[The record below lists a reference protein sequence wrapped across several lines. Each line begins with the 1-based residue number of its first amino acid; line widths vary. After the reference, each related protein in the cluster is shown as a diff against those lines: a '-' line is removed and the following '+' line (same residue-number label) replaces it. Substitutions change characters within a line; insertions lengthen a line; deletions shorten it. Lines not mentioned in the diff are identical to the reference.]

1 MRISPA
7 GLELS
12 LTSSRLLSCTNF
24 ASKILPYRASA
35 EMGRWMKAQRGEKKK
50 RTEALASGAKGQF
63 YKNTVYFVRDMP
75 YSCFCALF

>member
-12 LTSSRLLSCTNF
+12 LTSSLRLSYTNF

-35 EMGRWMKAQRGEKKK
+35 QI
-50 RTEALASGAKGQF
+50 
-63 YKNTVYFVRDMP
+63 
-75 YSCFCALF
+75 ALFGDFLVSKISLKVLYPIVISVF